1 MNLIK
6 CALAAVLAIG
16 LAGVPTRATAAD
28 PTDLDKAIEKLDKAT
43 KSLDEVRKT
52 ITDTDNLRGRVITL
66 EGEVKLLQQE
76 IAEFRRKVL
85 DAAAARTALKP
96 DETTSS
102 AFRGLGRVRFINEHP
117 FEMSVVVNGRSYRL
131 ASGAE
136 RLIPVAPGEYTYQVL
151 QIHNAPRVRRI
162 DVGETKTFTIYS
174 QD

>member
-16 LAGVPTRATAAD
+16 LATAPGRAAD
-28 PTDLDKAIEKLDKAT
+28 PADLDKAIEKLDKAA
-43 KSLDEVRKT
+43 KALDDARKT
-52 ITDTDNLRGRVITL
+52 ITDMDKLHGRVITV
-66 EGEVKLLQQE
+66 EGEVKILQQE
-76 IAEFRRKVL
+76 IADLRRKM
-85 DAAAARTALKP
+85 DAAPARTALKP
-96 DETTSS
+96 DEPTTS
-102 AFRGLGRVRFINEHP
+102 AYRGQGRVRFINEHP

-136 RLIPVAPGEYTYQVL
+136 RLIPVPPGEYTYQVL

-162 DVGETKTFTIYS
+162 DADETKTFTIYA